1 MRREKPT
8 EFDDRTASN
17 QKVTYSRF
25 EMKCGPMRAHFKF
38 KVVFVQRPHT
48 QHNLSWKRSAKC

>member
-48 QHNLSWKRSAKC
+48 QHNLS